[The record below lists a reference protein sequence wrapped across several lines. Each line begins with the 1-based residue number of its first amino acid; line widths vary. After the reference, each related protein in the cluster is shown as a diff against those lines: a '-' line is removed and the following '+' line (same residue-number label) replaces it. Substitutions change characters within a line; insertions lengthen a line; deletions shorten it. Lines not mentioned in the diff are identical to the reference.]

1 MRTQDLK
8 SVNKIYG
15 SKQMKDTL
23 SNFRKNETLEQI
35 VNEVDKVEST
45 TPSVLERILTK
56 QEKTI
61 TDKFYHQPRR
71 NQRI

>member
-15 SKQMKDTL
+15 NRQMKDTL

-35 VNEVDKVEST
+35 VNEVEKVESA
-45 TPSVLERILTK
+45 TPSVLERILSK
-56 QEKTI
+56 QEKTA
-61 TDKFYHQPRR
+61 TDKFYPQPRR
-71 NQRI
+71 NHRI

>member
-56 QEKTI
+56 QEKTV
-61 TDKFYHQPRR
+61 TDKFYPQPRR
-71 NQRI
+71 NHRM